1 MWSRSYLQFVTCPRT
16 SRFLDY
22 VPCDLRKEFVARDL
36 LLGGKGQADPINWRV
51 LACRPIASLGKSLG
65 PTEQTV
71 ASVTLRDRNSGQ
83 VVATTI
89 CIGLTSS
96 SVMQDGARTS
106 TPVPT
111 PRRPSQRPG
120 TGVAHAKVPWR
131 HAGKGALWAAGSRP
145 KHSCTNRSRSTVAAS
160 R

>member
-22 VPCDLRKEFVARDL
+22 VPCDLRDEFVARDL
-36 LLGGKGQADPINWRV
+36 LLGGNGQADPIDWRV
-51 LACRPIASLGKSLG
+51 LACRPIASLSKSLG
-65 PTEQTV
+65 PTEKTV
-71 ASVTLRDRNSGQ
+71 ASVTLRDPKSGQ

-96 SVMQDGARTS
+96 SVVPSAVRKS

-111 PRRPSQRPG
+111 PRRPFRRPG
-120 TGVAHAKVPWR
+120 LGVPPAKVPWR
-131 HAGKGALWAAGSRP
+131 HAGKRGLWAANPRITHGG
-145 KHSCTNRSRSTVAAS
+145 TDRSRSAVAAP